1 MFNIRFLYLHS
12 ADKTKEIE
20 LYNTT
25 YVHGQNSSGK
35 TAMWYVIDYLLGS
48 SKNNIYEY
56 DGLQNID
63 AFSAVLTNTDTKE
76 ILYIKRNIKKDFL
89 IKRDENSEFTL
100 VSEDV
105 YRDEIA
111 RLFGNIDYKYFE
123 IYESVF
129 HERLSYRAFSFLN
142 LIGEKGLG
150 DLSVVFTESKDIKHQ
165 IRIRDINTFLFNFDN
180 VEKIY
185 NGKKKLEI
193 IEKKLNELN
202 AKQLEYNFA
211 IEKIYTIFKDLNIK
225 YSGDIQENKKN
236 FLNFKDAFVRKDGT
250 PNKDLTCLQKASL
263 SLAEEI
269 KTYNFLKRQ
278 TNFLA
283 SRNNRIDYVLQVLSE
298 IAEKNSDYVDY
309 VNQINKIIEK
319 HEKDNAIIA
328 LTDYANA
335 IKKIEEEK
343 RLIDEE
349 IIKIKKATVIYDYEK
364 VLKNIGIV
372 ENCFQILESNLDIK
386 EIERLK
392 NEKQSLQ
399 ESIRKAKNQI
409 SEKATNFVG
418 KFITE
423 SYLDANLQSRFAIQD
438 SGKNLKIMYNPITVG
453 VSAQKENLKGEMD
466 WYVPGSMARQTMW
479 QILTY
484 LGILKLI
491 FTHMPGLPCI
501 PIILMDAIEQPFS
514 DGANIEEIYD
524 LIKKLCKEIGLQLI
538 VFSKKVSN
546 EFENKIDL
554 NLEGL
559 NPFMNPIKK

>member
-1 MFNIRFLYLHS
+1 M
-12 ADKTKEIE
+12 
-20 LYNTT
+20 
-25 YVHGQNSSGK
+25 
-35 TAMWYVIDYLLGS
+35 
-48 SKNNIYEY
+48 
-56 DGLQNID
+56 
-63 AFSAVLTNTDTKE
+63 
-76 ILYIKRNIKKDFL
+76 
-89 IKRDENSEFTL
+89 
-100 VSEDV
+100 
-105 YRDEIA
+105 
-111 RLFGNIDYKYFE
+111 
-123 IYESVF
+123 
-129 HERLSYRAFSFLN
+129 
-142 LIGEKGLG
+142 
-150 DLSVVFTESKDIKHQ
+150 
-165 IRIRDINTFLFNFDN
+165 
-180 VEKIY
+180 
-185 NGKKKLEI
+185 
-193 IEKKLNELN
+193 
-202 AKQLEYNFA
+202 
-211 IEKIYTIFKDLNIK
+211 
-225 YSGDIQENKKN
+225 
-236 FLNFKDAFVRKDGT
+236 
-250 PNKDLTCLQKASL
+250 
-263 SLAEEI
+263 
-269 KTYNFLKRQ
+269 
-278 TNFLA
+278 
-283 SRNNRIDYVLQVLSE
+283 
-298 IAEKNSDYVDY
+298 
-309 VNQINKIIEK
+309 
-319 HEKDNAIIA
+319 
-328 LTDYANA
+328 
-335 IKKIEEEK
+335 
-343 RLIDEE
+343 
-349 IIKIKKATVIYDYEK
+349 
-364 VLKNIGIV
+364 

-538 VFSKKVSN
+538 VFSKKDSN